1 MNATPHRLLVPI
13 DALPG
18 SAAAVDVAVRL
29 ARAVHGTV
37 TLLGVA
43 PLAMEPGGDP
53 AAAGIGSLESDAQQ
67 ELDRLAQAQI
77 AAVAA
82 RIGDGVDVR
91 TALTWEPA
99 GSAIVEEA
107 DEGGHDLVVIG
118 WRAGPV
124 GHLLHDRAARHVLDH
139 SPVPVVVVRSS
150 PAAADRTR

>member
-13 DALPG
+13 DVSPG
-18 SAAAVDVAVRL
+18 STAAIDAAVRL
-29 ARAVHGTV
+29 ARAVKGTV

-43 PLAMEPGGDP
+43 PLAIEPGGDAP
-53 AAAGIGSLESDAQQ
+53 AAGMIAFESGEQQ

-82 RIGDGVDVR
+82 RIGEGVDVR

-118 WRAGPV
+118 WRPGTL

-139 SPVPVVVVRSS
+139 SPVPVVVVRSPS
-150 PAAADRTR
+150 AAEG

>member
-13 DALPG
+13 DVLPG
-18 SAAAVDVAVRL
+18 SAAAIDVAVRL
-29 ARAVHGTV
+29 ARAVNGTV

-43 PLAMEPGGDP
+43 PLAMEPGDP
-53 AAAGIGSLESDAQQ
+53 AAAGIGTVESDAQQ
-67 ELDRLAQAQI
+67 ELDRLARAQI

-99 GSAIVEEA
+99 GSALVGEA
-107 DEGGHDLVVIG
+107 DEGGHELVVIG

-124 GHLLHDRAARHVLDH
+124 GHLLHARAARHVLDH
-139 SPVPVVVVRSS
+139 SPVPVVVVRSP
-150 PAAADRTR
+150 PAAAGRMH